1 MRVLVLSRS
10 EGEAVAV
17 ARAVLALGH
26 VPTVDSREAEAV
38 ATTSEE
44 QARWFETKSCKKM
57 PVLRISVAGAI
68 ARW

>member
-1 MRVLVLSRS
+1 
-10 EGEAVAV
+10 
-17 ARAVLALGH
+17 
-26 VPTVDSREAEAV
+26 V